1 MQAIEL
7 SHRLRRNQLLPTGVC
22 GALSL
27 THFLYVLTTSPLRFP
42 SYSFVTHMLALLLT
56 IVITC
61 TVVLRAFTHLFTL
74 GYIPSPVWINLLPHE
89 GAVPS
94 AEDDVGVALLKLG
107 TACIEATSYSGLRNE
122 LAPIPEPQPF
132 VRLSGAGCDDVGRPK
147 QSNGFGGRIDD
158 IQVAELTDPHSESPY
173 YRELRKFYKAL
184 GSLTKDTFMMV
195 LLSTPVGRKIY
206 TSAWRAWYARWWYG
220 PRHWKFWRR
229 AAWRGPRRRRYI
241 PEPPSLANWP
251 TSGWS
256 SAVRVRP
263 EIVPEVVEAEPQ
275 DEPQYTF
282 DQVLRGEVV
291 IEDDED
297 EAGDWVDEASD
308 ESDTSDMED
317 DGQPQPEDDHQV
329 ALYQD
334 LVQEDGAALQPILL
348 AHLTSGAP
356 LTRRRY
362 NALSKRQPSTDP
374 FAAVAASRRAE
385 VTKVSGGD
393 EWDEERRR
401 ACVVCMTQH
410 RDVILWPCRCLL
422 MCNDCR
428 DSLAARL
435 SAKDHVCPN
444 CRTKVEGYSR
454 IYVP

>member
-1 MQAIEL
+1 
-7 SHRLRRNQLLPTGVC
+7 
-22 GALSL
+22 
-27 THFLYVLTTSPLRFP
+27 LTTSPLRFP

-74 GYIPSPVWINLLPHE
+74 GYIPSPVWVNLLPHE